1 MFYAIKGYD
10 SMYMGLHGMNDWI
23 VEWCDDMNKAEEI
36 GRELSEEVIQSYSV
50 ITEALYQEM
59 ADIAGIDY
67 ENDLMPALESGG
79 LFIFSELEGAYDEA
93 LNNFIAYDIVPL
105 NIKELNDIPGDWD
118 WDEIIEKFRA
128 D

>member
-23 VEWCDDMNKAEEI
+23 VEWCDDMNEAEEI

-79 LFIFSELEGAYDEA
+79 LFIFSDLEGAYDEA

-118 WDEIIEKFRA
+118 WDEIIEKFQV

>member
-10 SMYMGLHGMNDWI
+10 SMYMGLHGMNDWV
-23 VEWCDDMNKAEEI
+23 VEWCDDMNEAKEI
-36 GRELSEEVIQSYSV
+36 GRELSEEVIQSYSE

-79 LFIFSELEGAYDEA
+79 LFIFSELEGAYNEA
-93 LNNFIAYDIVPL
+93 LDNFIAYDIVPL
-105 NIKELNDIPGDWD
+105 NIKNLNDIPGDWD
-118 WDEIIEKFRA
+118 WDEIIEKFRV

>member
-10 SMYMGLHGMNDWI
+10 SMYMGLHGMNDWV
-23 VEWCDDMNKAEEI
+23 VEWCDDMNEAEEV
-36 GRELSEEVIQSYSV
+36 GRELSENVINSYSE

-67 ENDLMPALESGG
+67 ENDLMPILESGK
-79 LFIFSELEGAYDEA
+79 LFLSDFEGAYDEA
-93 LNNFIAYDIVPL
+93 LDNFIAYDIVAL
-105 NIKELNDIPGDWD
+105 NIKNLDDIPGDWD
-118 WDEIIEKFRA
+118 WDEIIETFQA

>member
-10 SMYMGLHGMNDWI
+10 SMNMGLHGMNDWV
-23 VEWCDDMNKAEEI
+23 VEWCDDMKEPEEV
-36 GRELSEEVIQSYSV
+36 GRELSENVINSYSE

-67 ENDLMPALESGG
+67 ENELMLLLKSGR
-79 LFIFSELEGAYDEA
+79 LFISDLEGAYDEA

-105 NIKELNDIPGDWD
+105 NIKCLNDIPGDWD
-118 WDEIIEKFRA
+118 WDEIIEKFEIN
-128 D
+128 

>member
-10 SMYMGLHGMNDWI
+10 SMHMGLHGMNDWV
-23 VEWCDDMNKAEEI
+23 VEWCDDMKEAEEV
-36 GRELSEEVIQSYSV
+36 GRELSEGVIYSYSV
-50 ITEALYQEM
+50 ITEALYQET

-67 ENDLMPALESGG
+67 ENDLMPALESGR
-79 LFIFSELEGAYDEA
+79 LFSSDLEEAYDEA
-93 LNNFIAYDIVPL
+93 LDNFIAYDIVPL